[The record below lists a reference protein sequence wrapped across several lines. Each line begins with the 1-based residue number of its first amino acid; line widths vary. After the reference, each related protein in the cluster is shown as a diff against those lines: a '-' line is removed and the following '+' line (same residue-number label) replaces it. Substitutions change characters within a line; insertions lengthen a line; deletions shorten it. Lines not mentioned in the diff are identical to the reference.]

1 MSQDL
6 GVQISPCSHISFMIN
21 QSKIPPEVS
30 QVTETLNKGGFEAYI
45 VGGCVRDLIIG
56 REPKDWDITTSANP
70 DEIQA
75 LFVKTFYENDY
86 GTVGVVNEDTIND
99 KLRVIEVTPF
109 RIEGKYSDHRHPDAV
124 KFADKLEDDLKR
136 RDFTVNAIAY
146 DIHKGQIIDP
156 YKGQDDIKDNII
168 RSVGVAEERF
178 TEDALRIIRAIRF
191 STELGFM
198 INKETSDAIEKCAD
212 LLKKISIERI
222 KDELSKLIMSPNPMA
237 GIIMLQRYGIL
248 KYMIPELEEGLGIKQ
263 NGDHIYEVW
272 EHNLRALNHSADRG
286 WPIEVRMG
294 ALLHDVGKPRTRL
307 WNKEKNDYT
316 FYGHDVVGDRMTR
329 KILARL
335 KFSNEFIDTVSK
347 LVRYHMFFSDIET
360 ITLSAVRR
368 IVRNVGPENVW
379 NLMKVRACDRIGMGR
394 PKETP
399 YRLRKYEA
407 MIEEAMRAPVSVG
420 MLKIDGNK
428 IIEITKTDPGPKI
441 GYILHALLEEVLDD
455 PSLNTAEYLENK
467 ALELIKLDE
476 GDLRKLGEKGKE
488 SKEEVEEKEI
498 GEIRKRHGVK

>member
-1 MSQDL
+1 ML
-6 GVQISPCSHISFMIN
+6 N
-21 QSKIPPEVS
+21 QSKIPSEVS
-30 QVTETLNKGGFEAYI
+30 QVTNTLNKAGFEAYI

-56 REPKDWDITTSANP
+56 REPKDWDVTTNADP
-70 DEIQA
+70 EQIQG

-86 GTVGVVNEDTIND
+86 GTVGVVNEDVNHETL
-99 KLRVIEVTPF
+99 KVVEVTPF
-109 RIEGKYSDHRHPDAV
+109 RIEGKYTDHRHPDSV
-124 KFADKLEDDLKR
+124 KFSKNIEDDLKR
-136 RDFTVNAIAY
+136 RDFTINAIAY
-146 DIHKGQIIDP
+146 DINKGQIIDL
-156 YKGQDDIKDNII
+156 YKGQEDIKDKVI
-168 RSVGVAEERF
+168 RTVGEAGDRF
-178 TEDALRIIRAIRF
+178 TEDALRMIRAIRF

-198 INKETSDAIEKCAD
+198 INKETSDAIEKHVG
-212 LLKKISIERI
+212 LLAKISIERI
-222 KDELSKLIMSPNPMA
+222 KDEFCKIIMSPNPMA

-248 KYMIPELEEGLGIKQ
+248 KYIIPELEEGLGIKQ

-286 WPIEVRMG
+286 WPLDVRIG

-316 FYGHDVVGDRMTR
+316 FYGHDVVGAKMTS
-329 KILARL
+329 KILSRL
-335 KFSNEFIDTVSK
+335 KFPNDFIDNVSK

-420 MLKIDGNK
+420 MLKINGNRL
-428 IIEITKTDPGPKI
+428 IEIAKIAPGPKI
-441 GYILHALLEEVLDD
+441 GYTLHALLEEVLDD
-455 PSLNTAEYLENK
+455 PSLNTIEYLEK
-467 ALELIKLDE
+467 RSLELIKLPDAE
-476 GDLRKLGEKGKE
+476 LKALGESGKE

-498 GEIRKRHGVK
+498 GEIRKRHKVK